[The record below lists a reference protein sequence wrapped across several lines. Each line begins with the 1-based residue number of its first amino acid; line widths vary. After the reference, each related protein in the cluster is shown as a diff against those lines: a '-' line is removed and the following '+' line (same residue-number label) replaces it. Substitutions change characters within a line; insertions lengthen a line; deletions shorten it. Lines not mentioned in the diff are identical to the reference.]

1 MYAQDCTFAQRFHD
15 STCLDLHS
23 AGVHV
28 ARMLIYKIF
37 RAAEWQAF
45 RTAGVTSGAPIDLQ
59 DGYIHLSTPAQAPE
73 TASKY
78 FAGLADL
85 MLIALDADAA
95 GDALKWEVSRGGDLF
110 PHLYRDMRLSDV
122 VWSQPLPLADGH
134 HVFPGD
140 PA

>member
-1 MYAQDCTFAQRFHD
+1 
-15 STCLDLHS
+15 
-23 AGVHV
+23 
-28 ARMLIYKIF
+28 MLIYKIF

-110 PHLYRDMRLSDV
+110 PHLYRDMTLADV
-122 VWSQPLPLADGH
+122 IWSRPLPLTGGH
-134 HVFPGD
+134 HVFPDD